1 MATTERGGGS
11 RGQLLIVR
19 TRGVRDAFVNVG
31 QRGESRGDF
40 ILFEETV
47 RGRNGGRVIGRDSVR
62 GELGLRTFT
71 IECTIHIFRKGKIA
85 IASTVFSERDNA
97 YAVTGGTGAYKGVGG
112 ELSAFDLAAGTRCS
126 SSTWLLAGRGRRPLM
141 DGAPVRSGRFPEGI
155 DAGLPLGFVRA
166 RE

>member
-1 MATTERGGGS
+1 MPQS
-11 RGQLLIVR
+11 RLAARTIFLMGVLLI
-19 TRGVRDAFVNVG
+19 GGNALAAEAIEDPPPG
-31 QRGESRGDF
+31 
-40 ILFEETV
+40 
-47 RGRNGGRVIGRDSVR
+47 RGRPFRPLDRRRKRSSVR
-62 GELGLRTFT
+62 GELALRTFT
-71 IECTIHIFRKGKIA
+71 IEGTIQIFRKGKIA

-112 ELSAFDLAAGTRCS
+112 ELSAFDWAAGTRCS